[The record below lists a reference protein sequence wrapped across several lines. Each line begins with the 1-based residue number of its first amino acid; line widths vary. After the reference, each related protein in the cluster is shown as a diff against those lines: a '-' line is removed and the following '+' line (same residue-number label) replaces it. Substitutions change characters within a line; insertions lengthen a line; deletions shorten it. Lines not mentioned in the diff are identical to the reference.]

1 MPRPMKSAE
10 PLNRWIHIRVTES
23 LIRKLEDAA
32 ITSGLELYEVI
43 RRRLSGVRVPNKD
56 YMILIREL
64 RAMRQELV
72 RQGGLIKHLYNEAKF
87 EPELTR
93 QAWNKQ
99 ISVLDEITNLIIRME
114 RMEAVGNDRE
124 DGGKT

>member
-1 MPRPMKSAE
+1 MPRPLKNAE
-10 PLNRWIHIRVTES
+10 PLNKLINIRVTES
-23 LIRKLEDAA
+23 TFQKLEDAA
-32 ITSGLELYEVI
+32 TASGLAIYDVI
-43 RRRLSGVRVPNKD
+43 RRRLAGVRVPNKD
-56 YMILIREL
+56 YIVLIHEL
-64 RAMRQELV
+64 RVLRQELI

-99 ISVLDEITNLIIRME
+99 IAVMDEITNLII

>member
-1 MPRPMKSAE
+1 MPRPMKNAE

-56 YMILIREL
+56 YIILIREL
-64 RAMRQELV
+64 RAMRQELI

-99 ISVLDEITNLIIRME
+99 IAVLEETTKLIIRME
-114 RMEAVGNDRE
+114 AVSDDSE

>member
-1 MPRPMKSAE
+1 MRKMKDKKN
-10 PLNRWIHIRVTES
+10 LDNRIIFRCTQQLRE
-23 LIRKLEDAA
+23 KLDNAA
-32 ITSGLELYEVI
+32 VASGMTLCDVI
-43 RRRLSGVRVPNKD
+43 RRKLSGIYIPNKD

-64 RAMRQELV
+64 RAMRQELI

-99 ISVLDEITNLIIRME
+99 IAILDEIANLII

>member
-1 MPRPMKSAE
+1 MPRPMKNTE

-56 YMILIREL
+56 YIILIREL
-64 RAMRQELV
+64 RAMRQELI

-87 EPELTR
+87 KPELTR

-99 ISVLDEITNLIIRME
+99 IAVLEETTKLIIRME
-114 RMEAVGNDRE
+114 AVSDDSE